1 MTSRGFSFATR
12 QQQLVTLTLHTYA
25 PPVTLPL
32 LHSHPTHKRNVRR
45 SLFSFARRAPR
56 AAASNHLL
64 LIIVFVV

>member
-32 LHSHPTHKRNVRR
+32 LSHPTHKRNVRR
-45 SLFSFARRAPR
+45 SLFFFARRAPR